1 MLNEPVHEYPVNG
14 PREGVSY
21 SNGPPGRQELGEEE
35 RSQPGR
41 IEFVPGVDLVNHPPH
56 YTKGKIEVIDFI
68 EDQQLGFHEAQ
79 VIKYVARAKHKGN
92 EMQDLMKARWYLD
105 RLIKNKSNSGAS

>member
-1 MLNEPVHEYPVNG
+1 M
-14 PREGVSY
+14 
-21 SNGPPGRQELGEEE
+21 
-35 RSQPGR
+35 
-41 IEFVPGVDLVNHPPH
+41 
-56 YTKGKIEVIDFI
+56 IDFI